1 MDMSKNM
8 ERKLDLSAELY
19 QRIMREL
26 SVIDGF
32 KGSWGSIEG
41 RESMPLR
48 ELRKIATIESTGS
61 STRIEGA
68 TLTDN
73 EVDELLRSM
82 KVERLSTREQQEVAG
97 YYEALELVLEH
108 YEEIELSERYI
119 HQLHSVLLKYS
130 EKDQGHRGRYKTLSN
145 QVVANYPDGE
155 QRTIFRTTDPALT
168 EKEMGDLV
176 TWTNER
182 LREGDMHPVML
193 TATFAYEFL
202 SVHPYQDGNGR
213 LSRLLTTLLLM
224 KQGYGFV
231 QYVSFE
237 HVIEAR
243 KEDYYQALMAGQK
256 DRYQE
261 DERIGEWLLFFLE
274 CMVTLIERLKAKYET
289 YSKLGRDLNE
299 RQQRVLGFVR
309 EMKKV
314 RIGEV
319 EEAFPDYS
327 RNTLKKDLAA
337 LVREGLLIR
346 TGERKG
352 ARYHFPEDG
361 PAI

>member
-8 ERKLDLSAELY
+8 ERKLDLPTEQY

-26 SVIDGF
+26 SLIDSF
-32 KGSWGSIEG
+32 KGSWESLEGSD
-41 RESMPLR
+41 SMPLR
-48 ELRKIATIESTGS
+48 ELRKVATIESTGS

-68 TLTDN
+68 TLTDD
-73 EVDELLRSM
+73 EVDHLLRSM
-82 KVERLSTREQQEVAG
+82 DVERLSTREQQEVAG

-145 QVVANYPDGE
+145 QVVANYPGGE
-155 QRTIFRTTDPALT
+155 QRTIFRTTEPALT

-176 TWTNER
+176 AWTNER
-182 LREGDMHPVML
+182 LREEDMHPVLL
-193 TATFAYEFL
+193 TAAFAYEFL
-202 SVHPYQDGNGR
+202 SIHPYQDGNGR

-237 HVIEAR
+237 HVIEGR
-243 KEDYYQALMAGQK
+243 KDDYYRALMAGQK
-256 DRYQE
+256 NRYQE
-261 DERIGEWLLFFLE
+261 AERIGEWVFFFLE

-289 YSKLGRDLNE
+289 YSKMERDLND
-299 RQQRVLGFVR
+299 RQHRVLAFVK
-309 EMKKV
+309 EKGKA

-319 EEAFPDYS
+319 AEAFPDYS
-327 RNTLKKDLAA
+327 RNTLKKDLAK
-337 LVREGLLIR
+337 LVKEGLLIR

-352 ARYHFPEDG
+352 ARYHHPGEG
-361 PAI
+361 SSG